1 MWKQLKKDLTYPMH
15 TPVPPSNPDTER
27 ESVKVLKEC
36 MDLQIRKS
44 RDYQN
49 PNSNVRQADH
59 YLHGINTI
67 YDMLHQKMLR
77 ARSLLEA
84 GEAQATTE
92 PNFESIEDTFKDII
106 NYASFGVSYMRGKMD
121 GQIPNRDIYN
131 RKK

>member
-1 MWKQLKKDLTYPMH
+1 MWNPLTRPEQDTMVKQVSKAE
-15 TPVPPSNPDTER
+15 PSEMER
-27 ESVKVLKEC
+27 ESVKVLREC
-36 MDLQIRKS
+36 IDLQLRKS

-84 GEAQATTE
+84 GEQGTAD
-92 PNFESIEDTFKDII
+92 PNFESIEDTFKDIV
-106 NYASFGVSYMRGKMD
+106 NYASFGVSYLRGKMD
-121 GQIPNRDIYN
+121 GQDPNRDMYN
-131 RKK
+131 RRK